1 MKKMLFVI
9 AALLLFVGCDSIM
22 NSPTKRVEEFLN
34 DYQTLDE
41 EVLSQLDDTLKTE
54 ELLTDEH
61 KNTYKEIM
69 KKQYQNLTYTIK
81 DETVDGDKATVT
93 AEIEVYD
100 YSKAMNDADDYLI
113 QNKDEFTDDE
123 GNVDN
128 EKFMSYKI
136 EQMKNVK
143 DKVKY
148 TIPFTLTKE
157 DSEWKLDD
165 ISESDRQ
172 KIHGIY
178 SEE

>member
-1 MKKMLFVI
+1 MKKILFVV
-9 AALLLFVGCDSIM
+9 AALLLFVGCDAVM
-22 NSPTKRVEEFLN
+22 NSPTKRVEAFLS
-34 DYQTLDE
+34 DYQTMDD
-41 EVLSQLDDTLKTE
+41 EVLSQLDDTLNGE

-61 KNTYKEIM
+61 KSAYKEIM
-69 KKQYQNLTYTIK
+69 KRQYQNITYTIK
-81 DETVDGDKATVT
+81 DEIVDGNKATVT
-93 AEIEVYD
+93 TEIEVYD
-100 YSKAMNDADDYLI
+100 YSKAMKEADDYLI
-113 QNKDEFTDDE
+113 QNKNEFTDND

-128 EKFMSYKI
+128 EKFMTYKI

-157 DSEWKLDD
+157 DKEWILDD

-178 SEE
+178 SE